1 MQKAPGTEDSSESTN
16 SSKCHQQVNV
26 NTKPFQIVDTDDD
39 GEESEPWFEG
49 ENDSDS
55 KAYGKGGYLRV
66 RLGDKFN
73 GRYTVEKKL
82 GWGHFSTVWL
92 ATDSITGKQVALKI
106 QKSAEHYMEA
116 ALDEIELL
124 TAAKQKDGE
133 TNFILQLLDHF
144 NVYNMNGRHIS
155 GRHYV
160 FVFEL
165 LGPDLLTLI
174 KRYKYLGLPSAI
186 VKQIAKQV
194 LVGLDNLHTKYKI
207 IHTDLKPENIL
218 LSQPAKFDIE
228 SVRRERDILIK
239 RQKIRQYNKFQ
250 VMLKE
255 RRGEF
260 TKNQRKKIKNKITR
274 LYEQVKKYKKLTKD
288 YELPNRSSEEK
299 PQPPKVEQFI
309 KDSVLNEMPRQHPN
323 EESSLDHHHFPVVK
337 IADLGNACWVHRHF
351 TEDITT
357 CQYRAPEAILGQKY
371 GPKVDVWSH
380 AAMIFELVTGDYLF
394 NPKENRE
401 YRYTKDEDHLALI
414 AELCGKFKKSMTQKG
429 HLAHEFFTREGD
441 FRNIKKLEFW
451 PLVDVLRQKYK
462 KSDKEAELLA
472 SFLSPMLE
480 PDAADRASARDMIKH
495 PWLRITQ
502 ADWDEL
508 IASEKGLLHWE
519 SQSDLST
526 SSSSDDE
533 KDVDKEDA
541 ECSAKNDE
549 QPVLVTKEN
558 VVKSMK
564 VQREMIASE

>member
-1 MQKAPGTEDSSESTN
+1 MRKAPATANSSESTK
-16 SSKCHQQVNV
+16 SSKRHQPVKANM
-26 NTKPFQIVDTDDD
+26 KPFQIVDSDDD

-55 KAYGKGGYLRV
+55 QAYGKGGYLRV

-73 GRYTVEKKL
+73 GRYSVEKKL

-228 SVRRERDILIK
+228 SIRRERDVLIK

-260 TKNQRKKIKNKITR
+260 TKNQKKKIKNKISR
-274 LYEQVKKYKKLTKD
+274 LYEQVKKYKTLTKD
-288 YELPNRSSEEK
+288 FERPVGSSK
-299 PQPPKVEQFI
+299 GQPHPPKVEQFI
-309 KDSVLNEMPRQHPN
+309 KDSVLNELPRQHPD
-323 EESSLDHHHFPVVK
+323 EERSLEHHHFPVVK

-351 TEDITT
+351 TQDITT

-401 YRYTKDEDHLALI
+401 HRYSKDEDHLAQI
-414 AELCGKFKKSMTQKG
+414 AELCGKFKKSLTQKG
-429 HLAHEFFTREGD
+429 QLAHEFFNREGD
-441 FRNIKKLEFW
+441 FRNIKRLEIW

-480 PDAADRASARDMIKH
+480 PDAADRATARDMIKH

-508 IASEKGLLHWE
+508 IASEKGLLQW
-519 SQSDLST
+519 QSHSDMST
-526 SSSSDDE
+526 SSSSDVE
-533 KDVDKEDA
+533 KDVAKEDPQ
-541 ECSAKNDE
+541 CFNKNDK
-549 QPVLVTKEN
+549 QLVFVSKEN
-558 VVKSMK
+558 VVDGMK
-564 VQREMIASE
+564 VQGEMIASE